1 MYGCVHRSVKKFCRD
16 SPPTAPR
23 APRMPC
29 TPPPPGHRLLEPG
42 STVPKPCYT
51 QTVTMF
57 WYNNNLWPRKRLGR
71 SFNLSIIPV
80 RLDGGKRM
88 PPSASPPKIVGMP
101 LWACPCVVATSGV
114 VVRGHSQP
122 RRLHPDNPIYQP
134 PHARRHRRLAR
145 TSPTRRALVGTASRH
160 KRLFFASVC
169 GQTLEAVQLS
179 PRRRRPLLAGCLR
192 RPSRRLQRPGL
203 ECADRPRRHGHE
215 PTPCPGQQL
224 LQRGGA
230 VRKLQRP

>member
-1 MYGCVHRSVKKFCRD
+1 MREPRRPQGIGSSSRGTLHQTNVTRSYTLPSRD
-16 SPPTAPR
+16 
-23 APRMPC
+23 
-29 TPPPPGHRLLEPG
+29 LLE
-42 STVPKPCYT
+42 SIE
-51 QTVTMF
+51 TVTLV
-57 WYNNNLWPRKRLGR
+57 WYNNYIWPRKRLGR